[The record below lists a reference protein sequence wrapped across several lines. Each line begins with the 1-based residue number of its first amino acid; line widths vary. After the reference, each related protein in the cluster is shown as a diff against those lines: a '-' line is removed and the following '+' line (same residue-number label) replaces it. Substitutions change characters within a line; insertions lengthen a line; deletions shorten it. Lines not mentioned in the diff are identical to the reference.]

1 MSEDKDSEQNEL
13 FPRRSS
19 VILEGENEGGG
30 GGGDEVDGGQPEGFA
45 MDIRWMEG
53 GGSPVVLPQQKKKL
67 VSEVTAESL
76 TSKFRL
82 AREGSQPKG

>member
-30 GGGDEVDGGQPEGFA
+30 GGDEVDGGQPEGFA
-45 MDIRWMEG
+45 MDLFRMEG

>member
-30 GGGDEVDGGQPEGFA
+30 DEVDGGQPDGFV
-45 MDIRWMEG
+45 MDPIRMEG

>member
-19 VILEGENEGGG
+19 VILERENE
-30 GGGDEVDGGQPEGFA
+30 GGGDEVDGGQPDGFA
-45 MDIRWMEG
+45 IEMDAFRSMEG

>member
-1 MSEDKDSEQNEL
+1 MSEDKDSKQNEL

-19 VILEGENEGGG
+19 VILERENE
-30 GGGDEVDGGQPEGFA
+30 GGGDEVDGGQPDGFA
-45 MDIRWMEG
+45 MDPIRMEG

>member
-19 VILEGENEGGG
+19 VILERENE

-45 MDIRWMEG
+45 MDPIWMEG
-53 GGSPVVLPQQKKKL
+53 GVSQVVGS
-67 VSEVTAESL
+67 
-76 TSKFRL
+76 
-82 AREGSQPKG
+82 

>member
-19 VILEGENEGGG
+19 VILERENE

-45 MDIRWMEG
+45 MDPIWIEG
-53 GGSPVVLPQQKKKL
+53 GGRECL
-67 VSEVTAESL
+67 VDL
-76 TSKFRL
+76 T
-82 AREGSQPKG
+82 